1 MSFRKKKSCFPWR
14 ELQSE
19 AQPWVGS
26 LSVALLEGMVHV
38 CFFLKGALR
47 SVSYNMRSKEA
58 LFIYLRAFVLCTKE
72 SRVQKC

>member
-38 CFFLKGALR
+38 FFFLKGGLR

>member
-1 MSFRKKKSCFPWR
+1 MSLRKKKSCFPWR

-38 CFFLKGALR
+38 FFLKDGLR
-47 SVSYNMRSKEA
+47 SVSYTMRSKEA
-58 LFIYLRAFVLCTKE
+58 LFIYLRLFVLCTKE